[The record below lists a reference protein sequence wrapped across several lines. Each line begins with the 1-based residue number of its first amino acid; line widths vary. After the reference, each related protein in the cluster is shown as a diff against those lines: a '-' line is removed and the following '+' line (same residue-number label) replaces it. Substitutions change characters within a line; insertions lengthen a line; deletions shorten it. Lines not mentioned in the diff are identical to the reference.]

1 MYLPHLFLKLLGV
14 DWKASNLD
22 KSLKQTSTVAR
33 IFMKVSETNRNSR
46 KICESKNMRESVP
59 LLVSDF
65 LLFKVFVSKFNKK
78 AQSPNVPNFG
88 VLSPV
93 SWAPVY
99 WVLSPGSRVL
109 DPKP

>member
-1 MYLPHLFLKLLGV
+1 MYFPHLFLKQLGV
-14 DWKASNLD
+14 NWKANNLD
-22 KSLKQTSTVAR
+22 KSLKQKSTVAR

-46 KICESKNMRESVP
+46 KIWESKNMRESVP

-109 DPKP
+109 DPKS